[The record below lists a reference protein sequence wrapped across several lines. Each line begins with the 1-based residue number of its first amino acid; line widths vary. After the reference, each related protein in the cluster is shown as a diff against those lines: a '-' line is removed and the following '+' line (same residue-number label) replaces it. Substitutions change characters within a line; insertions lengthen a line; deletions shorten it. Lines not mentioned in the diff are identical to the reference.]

1 MLRRALIQCV
11 QVIGEAAARRSEAGR
26 LRVPELPWARVVG
39 MRHILVHA
47 YFNVDV
53 DAVWRVVVEHIPP
66 LIILLDRALVDWEIE
81 RAGEATLDR
90 SAGDL
95 RVVEP
100 CNSTSSS
107 MSQHKPRILTGD
119 TPTGKLH
126 LGHYVGSVENRLALQ
141 DDYDCY
147 FLIAN
152 KHAFTT
158 RADRPGEIRQ
168 SVIDLAT
175 DYLAVGIDPNKATIF
190 VQSEVP
196 AIDELTF
203 FFAMLVPFN
212 RVMRNPTLKDEIR
225 DKELG
230 DNYSFGFPMY
240 AVGQVA
246 DILAFRPVMV
256 PVGEDQ
262 LPHLEL
268 AREIARRFDQMYCG
282 VDPQTEDKDYLKAG
296 GLLPIIEPKLGR
308 VKRLVGVGP
317 PGPNGDLLKM
327 SKSLNNAIFL
337 SDDAEAV
344 QKKVMG
350 MYTDPKR
357 IRATDPGETDPEKNP
372 LWAFHETFNPDRAWV
387 AEQQEAY
394 RNGKVGDVVIKRRLV
409 EVLNTLLEPI
419 RQRRKQYEANPDGV
433 LEVLREGTR
442 KANLVAEETLA
453 LAKAA
458 MKQDY
463 FPRRLSL

>member
-1 MLRRALIQCV
+1 MPDIKQ
-11 QVIGEAAARRSEAGR
+11 
-26 LRVPELPWARVVG
+26 
-39 MRHILVHA
+39 
-47 YFNVDV
+47 
-53 DAVWRVVVEHIPP
+53 
-66 LIILLDRALVDWEIE
+66 
-81 RAGEATLDR
+81 
-90 SAGDL
+90 
-95 RVVEP
+95 
-100 CNSTSSS
+100 
-107 MSQHKPRILTGD
+107 RILTGD

-158 RADRPGEIRQ
+158 RADRPAEIRQ
-168 SVIDLAT
+168 SVIDIAT
-175 DYLAVGIDPNKATIF
+175 DYLAAGIDPNKATIF
-190 VQSEVP
+190 IQSEVP

-230 DNYSFGFPMY
+230 ENYSFGFPMY

-268 AREIARRFDQMYCG
+268 TREIARRFNQMYCG
-282 VDPQTEDKDYLKAG
+282 VNPQTQDKDYLKAG
-296 GLLPIIEPKLGR
+296 ALFPIIEPKLGR
-308 VKRLVGVGP
+308 VRRLVGLGP
-317 PGPNGDLLKM
+317 PGANGELLKM

-337 SDDAEAV
+337 SDDADTV

-357 IRATDPGETDPEKNP
+357 IRVSDPGETDPAKNP
-372 LWAFHETFNPDRAWV
+372 LWAFHETFNPDKQWV
-387 AEQQEAY
+387 ADQQEAY
-394 RNGKVGDVVIKRRLV
+394 RQGKVGDVVIKRRLV
-409 EVLNTLLEPI
+409 EVLNPLLEPI
-419 RQRRKQYEANPDGV
+419 RQRRKQYESNPDGV
-433 LEVLREGTR
+433 LDVLRVGTR
-442 KANLVAEETLA
+442 RANVVAEETLQM
-453 LAKAA
+453 AKKC

-463 FPRRLSL
+463 FTRGLLIK

>member
-1 MLRRALIQCV
+1 MTA
-11 QVIGEAAARRSEAGR
+11 
-26 LRVPELPWARVVG
+26 
-39 MRHILVHA
+39 
-47 YFNVDV
+47 D
-53 DAVWRVVVEHIPP
+53 
-66 LIILLDRALVDWEIE
+66 
-81 RAGEATLDR
+81 
-90 SAGDL
+90 
-95 RVVEP
+95 
-100 CNSTSSS
+100 
-107 MSQHKPRILTGD
+107 KPRILTGD

-141 DDYDCY
+141 DQYDCY

-158 RADRPGEIRQ
+158 RADKPAEIRQ
-168 SVIDLAT
+168 SVIEIAT
-175 DYLAVGIDPNKATIF
+175 DYLACGIDPDKATMFI
-190 VQSEVP
+190 QSEVP

-203 FFAMLVPFN
+203 FFSMLVPFN

-230 DNYSFGFPMY
+230 ENYPFGFPLY

-268 AREIARRFDQMYCG
+268 TREIARRFDQLYCG
-282 VDPQTEDKDYLKAG
+282 VDPHTEDKDYVKAG
-296 GLLPIIEPKLGR
+296 GLFPIIEPKLGR
-308 VKRLVGVGP
+308 VKRLVGLGP
-317 PGPNGDLLKM
+317 PGSGGELLKM

-337 SDDAEAV
+337 SDDADTV
-344 QKKVMG
+344 RKKVMS

-357 IRATDPGETDPEKNP
+357 IRATDPGTVENNP
-372 LWAFHETFNPDRAWV
+372 LWIFHETFNPDQQWV
-387 AEQQEAY
+387 AQQEEAY
-394 RNGKVGDVVIKRRLV
+394 RQGKVGDVEIKRRLV

-419 RQRRKQYEANPDGV
+419 RQRRREYEADPGRV
-433 LEVLREGTR
+433 LAVLREGTR
-442 KANLVAEETLA
+442 RANAVAEQTLA
-453 LAKAA
+453 LAKQA

-463 FPRRLSL
+463 FGRTLVIE